1 MSEEATSLMDLPSPI
16 LLQILST
23 LPPTSLLYVKSI
35 SKSFLNLTL
44 DSEFL
49 KLSRSASPASI
60 IIHQYNSN
68 RTNTLKFLKFVVDNF
83 DHDPIGDLDLQLYFP
98 VDRFFL
104 VGSVHGFVCFNY
116 FFGDVDSI
124 YILNPTTREYIIL
137 PEPQRVRK
145 WPNIVRYGF
154 GFDPVRFEYKVV
166 RIYQE
171 EIRDDDTNGFRY
183 YKSEAQVYIIGKGYW
198 RSCAEHVMFWFGC
211 WVEGVKLYGKLHW
224 LVSDANRNELIC
236 SFNLENELFESFSTA
251 PGYTQENCPN
261 LRSLGVFGRCLCVC
275 DNNADTQFEV
285 WVMKEYGVTDSWV
298 KQIVINI
305 SPECNNY
312 WLCYEMINLLKVL
325 DDGEV
330 LFLWR
335 DDFLFLHHPVKKTL
349 KRLDVCDGNFVASVY
364 VSSSFSLKNFEAEV
378 VKVF

>member
-1 MSEEATSLMDLPSPI
+1 MSDEATSLMDLPSPI

-23 LPPTSLLYVKSI
+23 LPPTALLYVKSI

-49 KLSRSASPASI
+49 KLSRSASI
-60 IIHQYNSN
+60 IIHQFHSN
-68 RTNTLKFLKFVVDNF
+68 RTNTLKILKFVVDNNF
-83 DHDPIGDLDLQLYFP
+83 DHDPIVDLDLQLYFP
-98 VDRFFL
+98 VDPVFL

-145 WPNIVRYGF
+145 WPNLVTYGF
-154 GFDPVRFEYKVV
+154 GFDPVRFEYKVI

-183 YKSEAQVYIIGKGYW
+183 YKSEAQVYTIGKLGYW
-198 RSCAEHVMFWFGC
+198 RSSVEHVMFCFGC
-211 WVEGVKLYGKLHW
+211 RAYGVNLYGKIHW
-224 LVSDANRNELIC
+224 LVSDANGNELIC
-236 SFNLENELFESFSTA
+236 SFNLENELFESFPTA
-251 PGYTQENCPN
+251 PGYSKENCPN
-261 LRSLGVFGRCLCVC
+261 LRSLGVFGSCLCVC
-275 DNNADTQFEV
+275 DNNVDTHFEV

-312 WLCYEMINLLKVL
+312 RLCYEMINLLKVL

-349 KRLDVCDGNFVASVY
+349 KRLDVCEGNFLASSH

-378 VKVF
+378 VNVF